1 LFDDIR
7 VLHLE
12 STSICNAACPQ
23 CARFL
28 RDGKTLDPRIIQKD
42 LTLETIKEKLP
53 VDFVRQLDKMFM
65 CGNFGDP
72 AAAKDTLE
80 IFRWFRDVNPNITLG
95 MNTNGSLKTTKF
107 WQELGEILN
116 RQTDYCVFSID
127 GLEDTNHIYRR
138 NTVWSKIVEN
148 VTAFISAG
156 GRAHWDMLIFNHN
169 QHQVTQ
175 AQQLAKE
182 LGFSIFRSKVSK
194 RFLTK
199 PIAGLEPPATQFEQI
214 ISKDIDCYALKESS
228 MYMDYEGNF
237 WPCCW
242 LASKHLH
249 EAKVTKI
256 ENFSDIESVYH
267 TTPFE
272 TCTRTCGKKDDK
284 TNFTNQWTTEINF
297 R

>member
-1 LFDDIR
+1 MFNVK

-12 STSICNAACPQ
+12 STSVCNAACPQ

-28 RDGKTLDPRIIQKD
+28 SNGQTIDPRITLKD
-42 LTLETIKEKLP
+42 ITLETIKEKLP
-53 VDFVRQLDKMFM
+53 ISFVKQLDKMFM

-80 IFRWFRDVNPNITLG
+80 IFRWFREINPNITLG
-95 MNTNGSLKTTKF
+95 MNTNGSLKTKKF
-107 WQELGEILN
+107 WEELGQILN
-116 RQTDYCVFSID
+116 RETDYCVFSID

-138 NTVWSKIVEN
+138 NTVWSKIIEN
-148 VTAFISAG
+148 VTAFIAAG
-156 GRAHWDMLIFNHN
+156 GRAHWDMLIFKHN
-169 QHQVTQ
+169 EHQVKR
-175 AQQLAKE
+175 AQQLAE
-182 LGFSIFRSKVSK
+182 DLGFVVFRSKVSK

-199 PIAGLEPPATQFEQI
+199 PITGLEPPNIVHEEI
-214 ISKDIDCYALKESS
+214 RSENIDCYALNESS
-228 MYMDYEGNF
+228 LYMDYQGNF

-242 LASKHLH
+242 LASNHLH
-249 EAKVTKI
+249 EAKAIKFEDI
-256 ENFSDIESVYH
+256 SDIEIFYH

-272 TCTRTCGKKDDK
+272 TCAKTCSKKQNK